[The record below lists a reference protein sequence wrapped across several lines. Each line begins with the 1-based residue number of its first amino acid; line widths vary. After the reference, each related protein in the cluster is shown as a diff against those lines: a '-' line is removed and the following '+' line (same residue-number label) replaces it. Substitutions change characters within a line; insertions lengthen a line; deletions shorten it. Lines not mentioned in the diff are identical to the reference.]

1 MKQNLYIFSNS
12 VLRKKDN
19 TLLIESNPD
28 KQPACEADIDP
39 QEQDVIIPAPAH
51 DTYSAKKYVPADN
64 IESIFTFGDVKF
76 NSRLLSLASNYG
88 ILIHSFNYYG
98 KYIGSFIPVSSVNS
112 GNIIIQQ
119 VNAYNDYQKRL
130 KIASAFIRGAA
141 LNSVSNLLYYK
152 YRNVELD
159 SEIENINV
167 LIKSLDSA
175 LSTGELMGIEGNI
188 KSIYYNSWSKI
199 FKKEIEFT
207 KRVKNPPDNIINSLI
222 SYGNAVLYGVCL
234 NEIYRT
240 GLLPS
245 VGFLHSPGENRLPL
259 SFDLAEIFKPV
270 IVDKTIFK
278 LVNKDLL
285 SESDFFIKGGMYR
298 MKDNIKK
305 IFIENLENRLKA
317 TIVNEQLKRSTSYKT
332 IIRLECHK
340 LINFLRDKEEYIP
353 FYNKP

>member
-1 MKQNLYIFSNS
+1 MKQNLFIFSNS
-12 VLRKKDN
+12 ILRKKDN

-28 KQPACEADIDP
+28 KEPAYEADIDL
-39 QEQDVIIPAPAH
+39 QEPDVIIPPPA
-51 DTYSAKKYVPADN
+51 DSEYSSKKFIPADN
-64 IESIFTFGDVKF
+64 IESIFTFGDIRF
-76 NSRLLSLASNYG
+76 NSRFLSMASNYG

-98 KYIGSFIPVSSVNS
+98 KYIGSFIPVNSINS
-112 GNIIIQQ
+112 GSLAILQ
-119 VNAYNDYQKRL
+119 VNFYNDYEKRL
-130 KIASAFIRGAA
+130 KLASAFVKGAA
-141 LNSVSNLLYYK
+141 LNSVANLLYYK
-152 YRNVELD
+152 YRNIELEE
-159 SEIENINV
+159 EIDNINL
-167 LIKSLDSA
+167 LINSLDSS
-175 LSTGELMGIEGNI
+175 LSIGELMGIEGNI
-188 KSIYYNSWSKI
+188 KAIYYKSWKKI

-207 KRVKNPPDNIINSLI
+207 KRVKRPPDNMINCLI

-245 VGFLHSPGENRLPL
+245 IGFLHSPGENRLPL

-285 SESDFFIKGGMYR
+285 DENDFFLREGIFT
-298 MKDNIKK
+298 MKNNIKK
-305 IFIENLENRLKA
+305 IFIENLENRLKS
-317 TIVNEQLKRSTSYKT
+317 TIINEKLKRSTSYRT

-340 LINFLRDKEEYIP
+340 LINHLKDKEEFKP